1 MNSPKPDIMTVIERE
16 GIELRRGKACC
27 PFHEEKN
34 PSFIVNQKKQT
45 YHCFGCGA
53 HGDVIALIQKLHGYD
68 FKDACKYLG
77 ITPGKPAPV
86 YPTLQRRRTIQE
98 RFETAI
104 SEIYYQLCDYSQHL
118 HRLRLKVKRDP
129 SALTEAGAVLF
140 ARSMG
145 ELAEVEHKIDTLVT
159 GTFEEQISILG
170 ETRKNDC
177 TKTISRA
184 A

>member
-1 MNSPKPDIMTVIERE
+1 MIEKPDILSTIENE
-16 GIELRRGKACC
+16 GIELKRGKALC
-27 PFHEEKN
+27 PFHDERT
-34 PSFIVNQKKQT
+34 PSFIVNQRRQT
-45 YHCFGCGA
+45 FHCFGCGA
-53 HGDVIALIQKLHGYD
+53 HGDVITFIQKLHGYD

-86 YPTLQRRRTIQE
+86 DHNLRRRQTIQE
-98 RFETAI
+98 GFETAI
-104 SEIYYQLCDYSQHL
+104 SEIYYQLCDRSQQL

-140 ARSMG
+140 ARRMG
-145 ELAEVEHKIDTLVT
+145 ELAEVEYKIDTLVT
-159 GTFEEQISILG
+159 GTFEDQIAILG
-170 ETRKNDC
+170 EMGKNDC